1 MSMNFKA
8 VGMRIREARK
18 IKRFSQADL
27 AEYVEVSVNYISL
40 IETAKKRV
48 SLEVLVATANAL
60 EVTVDSLLSGNL
72 ASDASVRNAD
82 ILKLIEDCDNYERL
96 MIYDV
101 AAATKK
107 SLRSNEWVHQKN
119 ANL

>member
-8 VGMRIREARK
+8 VGMRIREVRK
-18 IKRFSQADL
+18 TQKMSQADL

-48 SLEVLVATANAL
+48 SLEVLVSTANAL
-60 EVTVDSLLSGNL
+60 GVTVDNLLNGNL
-72 ASDASVRNAD
+72 TNDTTECYSDMV
-82 ILKLIEDCDNYERL
+82 KLIADCTSYERL

-107 SLRSNEWVHQKN
+107 SLRANDWVLRKDD
-119 ANL
+119 LL